1 MKKRINRVLSL
12 ALVCSL
18 IGSMPVFADTVRVR
32 YRGTAAPGELVGL
45 MVVDKDANPEDLNPN
60 DIFSTDIIAA
70 DADGTVDKTVEL
82 PDATVDAVTGTVNEY
97 KAISNIALTEE
108 VLDVKQTNVKY
119 DFESFTVRPA
129 VIDGVLYVPIAETL
143 TKVGEDTVTYTY
155 DEESKTYTGSA
166 NNGDFTIVMGKG
178 SIEVDWV
185 DVELPGPIREYR
197 GSAMMPAYA
206 IEYLLKTGALSY
218 DETSFTLAEGVQPKF
233 KDREIDYPSVVK
245 GLPAPERTVISHS
258 DFLYHM
264 SKYGAEDL
272 VALSV
277 QDVEIDGTTHTAR
290 QIETVYDRFGTIPS
304 VDSVEVSTWFVDQPF
319 YKKEIGLLSFKAR
332 ATRITDES
340 GSAKVGVKMQTMSN
354 WALAIEDYIAV
365 TDQWQQF
372 YLPAYNAFN
381 DYPASYGARICFTVG
396 GKPMTLQITDF
407 SFVSYGENES
417 VKAALTEVPDATGYK
432 GIEEDHVWRKEAK
445 NRVEKYRKE
454 DLSFL
459 VTDTDGNP
467 IKDAEIKVDMT
478 ENEFMFGAA
487 MCENEVLN
495 LDMTSVKGKTLDRF
509 MTNDINAGVCAD
521 MMKSDGVIAS
531 DGTYGT
537 EMVNEYLKRGMRVR
551 GHCMYWDGVGAAYL
565 DAKGKENYDKM
576 YTQTMDYV
584 RSMAYQYRGKLAQWD
599 VINEPVS
606 NNYVRMHYNTTRLY
620 SDIFKEINRIDPSVR
635 LYINETGIEGRKN
648 KQMADR
654 IPNLIHNIVEPL
666 QREGAPVHGIGV
678 QAHCTNYYYPQGFY
692 HQLSELADAVD
703 EVAVT
708 EYDFYNEDTT
718 YAPNHLEDLLLATIS
733 QPKATAFIIWN
744 PEDSMH
750 WRWDNA
756 APFFRRD
763 WSSKPA
769 HVKWQD
775 LIQNVYTTKETLHTN
790 ENGRASVRAFR
801 GDYAI
806 TLNYDGKTKTV
817 ALGNTNDGGSSVAFV
832 IDGAQITAAPS
843 AAPGEKPESIVCATR
858 TEAKR
863 EYDAQNEPYYLNMML
878 DTNFKG
884 SETEELAVSGGDLF
898 RNEDYQR
905 GDIWGSKEGM
915 PQLLS
920 GTDGVDTV
928 VTTTG
933 NYQAGT
939 LYRKVRSTKTYEDS
953 ALYHETMF
961 KTLSPSANHSMTMLL
976 GVAEDQQNKQTAKLI
991 YEKGIYTIETPDGH
1005 TIDLERDTDYTLKV
1019 GMIPKGNTTTVTYA
1033 VIKNGT
1039 ECTASYQYDAAAA
1052 DFGSANEVYYAIEA
1066 WVTPGEDV
1074 LKLHNARLYERRE
1087 GEIIAMQRADLDTCY
1102 VREDMKLDLSKLP
1115 YLGSTLTAAPKA
1127 WGLIGANKNAED
1139 FSYQQNGMY
1148 VAALKTNRASG
1159 AHTLVKGFSNPLISG
1174 ESMELSMDLYLNAT
1188 APGMDSVGFGEIYLG
1203 NAAQSIKIGL
1213 TKYRFTPWNDENTGN
1228 YPFAVSFLD
1237 AGDGYQYQRLVDGNG
1252 DDPWKQNFIRV
1263 TLTLTPD
1270 GSGRYDAQLTAVNGD
1285 GDRIPVGAAGA
1296 LTAAQVR
1303 SINTLFIT
1311 YQQETAGS
1319 NLSDAVVFG
1328 VRDIRIRKFGKS
1340 MYRGDAAALSKGN
1353 EQSVGIWYDNIT
1365 GAATEA
1371 TLVTAAYDKGRLV
1384 ACQSKKVYFEKG
1396 RGCINVDLP
1405 SDVTMDRYKLFL
1417 WRGDDMMIPY
1427 KAADV
1432 IKIQ

>member
-12 ALVCSL
+12 VLLCSL

-32 YRGTAAPGELVGL
+32 YRGTAASGERVGL
-45 MVVDKDANPEDLNPN
+45 MVVDKDANPENLNPD
-60 DIFSTDIIAA
+60 DIFLTDIITP
-70 DADGTVDKTVEL
+70 DTDGTVDKTVEF

-129 VIDGVLYVPIAETL
+129 MIDGVLYVPIAETL

-185 DVELPGPIREYR
+185 DVELPGLLKEYH
-197 GSAMMPAYA
+197 GNDMMPAYA

-233 KDREIDYPSVVK
+233 PEREIDYPTVVK
-245 GLPAPERTVISHS
+245 GLPTPERTVISHS

-304 VDSVEVSTWFVDQPF
+304 VDSVEVSTWFVNQPF

-365 TDQWQQF
+365 TDQWQQY

-381 DYPASYGARICFTVG
+381 DYPGSYGARICFTVG
-396 GKPMTLQITDF
+396 GKPMTLQMTDF

-417 VKAALTEVPDATGYK
+417 VKAALTEVPNVSGYK
-432 GIEEDHVWRKEAK
+432 GIEEGHVWRKEAK

-459 VTDTDGNP
+459 VTDAKGNP
-467 IKDAEIKVDMT
+467 VKDAEIKVNMT

-531 DGTYGT
+531 DGTYGA

-565 DAKGKENYDKM
+565 DAEGKENYDKM

-606 NNYVRMHYNTTRLY
+606 NNYVRLHYNTTRLY

-666 QREGAPVHGIGV
+666 QKEGAPVHGIGV

-769 HVKWQD
+769 HLKWQD
-775 LIQNVYTTKETLHTN
+775 LVQNVYSTKETLHTD
-790 ENGRASVRAFR
+790 ESGRASVRAFR

-806 TLNYDGKTKTV
+806 TLNYEGSTNTV
-817 ALGNTNDGGSSVAFV
+817 ALGNTTDGGSAVTFV
-832 IDGAQITAAPS
+832 IDGTQITATPS
-843 AAPGEKPESIVCATR
+843 AEPRKKPESIACATR

-884 SETEELAVSGGDLF
+884 SETEELAVSGGDLSQS
-898 RNEDYQR
+898 EDYQK

-915 PQLLS
+915 LQLLS
-920 GTDGVDTV
+920 GTDEVDTV

-939 LYRKVRSTKTYEDS
+939 LYRKVRNLKTYEES
-953 ALYHETMF
+953 SLYQETMF
-961 KTLSPSANHSMTMLL
+961 KTLSPAANHSMTMLL
-976 GVAEDQQNKQTAKLI
+976 GVAKDQQNKQTAKLI
-991 YEKGIYTIETPDGH
+991 YDKGAYTIETPDGH
-1005 TIDLERDTDYTLKV
+1005 TINLERDTDYTLKV
-1019 GMIPKGNTTTVTYA
+1019 GMTPKGDTTTVTYA
-1033 VIKNGT
+1033 VIKDGT
-1039 ECTASYQYDAAAA
+1039 ECTASYQYDATAV
-1052 DFGSANEVYYAIEA
+1052 DIGLVNEVYYAIEA
-1066 WVTPGEDV
+1066 WVTPGEDI
-1074 LKLHNARLYERRE
+1074 LKLHNARLYERRA
-1087 GEIIAMQRADLDTCY
+1087 GEIIEIQRADLDTCY
-1102 VREDMKLDLSKLP
+1102 VREDMKIEPSKLP
-1115 YLGSTLTAAPKA
+1115 YLGSALTAAPKE
-1127 WGLIGANKNAED
+1127 WGFIGTNKDVSD

-1148 VAALKTNRASG
+1148 LAAIKTNRANG
-1159 AHTLVKGFSNPLISG
+1159 VHTLVKGFSNLLDG
-1174 ESMELSMDLYLNAT
+1174 EESMEVSMDLYLNAT
-1188 APGMDSVGFGEIYLG
+1188 APGMDSVGVGEIYLG
-1203 NAAQSIKIGL
+1203 NAGQSTKIKL
-1213 TKYRFTPWNDENTGN
+1213 ARYRVTPWNDENTGN
-1228 YPFAVSFLD
+1228 YPFAVSLLD
-1237 AGDGYQYQRLVDGNG
+1237 TGSGYQYQRLLDGNG
-1252 DDPWKQNFIRV
+1252 KDPWKQNFIRV
-1263 TLTLTPD
+1263 TLTLTPGD
-1270 GSGRYDAQLTAVNGD
+1270 GGKYDVQLTAENSD
-1285 GDRIPVGAAGA
+1285 GDSIPLSAPAA
-1296 LTAAQVR
+1296 LTEAQVR
-1303 SINTLFIT
+1303 SLNTIFIS

-1319 NLSDAVVFG
+1319 NLSNAVVFG
-1328 VRDIRIRKFGKS
+1328 VRDLKIRKFGKT
-1340 MYRGDAAALSKGN
+1340 MYRGETAVLSKN
-1353 EQSVGIWYDNIT
+1353 AEQSVGIWYNNIT
-1365 GAATEA
+1365 GAASKA
-1371 TLVTAAYDKGRLV
+1371 MLVTAAYVKNRLV
-1384 ACQSKKVYFEKG
+1384 LCQGKEVYFEKG
-1396 RGCINVDLP
+1396 RGCINVELP
-1405 SDVTMDRYKLFL
+1405 SDVTMDCYKLFL
-1417 WRGDDMMIPY
+1417 WRGDQMMVPY
-1427 KAADV
+1427 KSADI
-1432 IKIQ
+1432 IKIR